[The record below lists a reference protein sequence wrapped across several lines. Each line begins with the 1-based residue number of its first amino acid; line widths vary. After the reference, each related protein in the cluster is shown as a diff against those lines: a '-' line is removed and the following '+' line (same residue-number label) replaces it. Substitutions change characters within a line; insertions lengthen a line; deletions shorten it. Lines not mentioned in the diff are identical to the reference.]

1 MIKSNLEGKPCKL
14 LTGKIINEVP
24 SGSFMETWVRCEE
37 NGRRLIECP
46 EGNNMIE
53 IEYDIIEYRILGKY
67 L

>member
-24 SGSFMETWVRCEE
+24 SGNFMETWVRCEE

-46 EGNNMIE
+46 EGNNMI
-53 IEYDIIEYRILGKY
+53 GKE
-67 L
+67 